1 MTNPSGKLVLITGAS
16 RGIGAAT
23 AIALAQRGARVLLLA
38 RTQVDLE
45 KIAKQILTQGGE
57 ARVYP
62 IDLSESETISHIA
75 PVIKEET
82 GIPDIIINNAG
93 TGKWQ
98 FTEETSSSDLV
109 EMMALPY
116 FASFNI
122 TRAFLTEMLKR
133 KSGHIVNVTSAAA
146 YRALPGATAYNAR

>member
-57 ARVYP
+57 ARVCP

-75 PVIKEET
+75 QVIKEET
-82 GIPDIIINNAG
+82 GIPDIH
-93 TGKWQ
+93 K
-98 FTEETSSSDLV
+98 
-109 EMMALPY
+109 
-116 FASFNI
+116 
-122 TRAFLTEMLKR
+122 
-133 KSGHIVNVTSAAA
+133 
-146 YRALPGATAYNAR
+146 